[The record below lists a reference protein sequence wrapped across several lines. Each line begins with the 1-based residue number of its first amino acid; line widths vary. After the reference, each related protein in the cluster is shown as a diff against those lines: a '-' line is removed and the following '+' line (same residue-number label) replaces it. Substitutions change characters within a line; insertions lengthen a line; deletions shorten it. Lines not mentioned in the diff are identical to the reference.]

1 MYETV
6 TATQFD
12 AAAGLEDWR
21 FLLGRIEAR
30 FRAGSF
36 AKAAAFAQQVA
47 AAADAADHHP
57 DIDIRYPDR
66 LSVALTTHA
75 TSGLTTLDFDLARA
89 ISALAATAGV
99 TTDSHGLLQRVEVA
113 LDAIDIDKVRP
124 FWKAV
129 LGYVDLGDGS
139 LGDPARVG
147 PSFWFQQMDEPRP
160 QRNRFHI
167 DITVPHDEAEARIAA
182 TLAAGG
188 TMLTDQYARSF
199 WVLADAEGNEACIC
213 TWQDRD

>member
-1 MYETV
+1 MYEKV
-6 TATQFD
+6 NATEFD
-12 AAAGLEDWR
+12 AVTDLAGWR

-36 AKAAAFAQQVA
+36 AKAAAFVQQIA

-57 DIDIRYPDR
+57 DIDVRYPDR
-66 LSVALTTHA
+66 VNIALTTHA
-75 TSGLTTLDFDLARA
+75 TGGLTSLDLDLART
-89 ISALAATAGV
+89 ISALGVAAGFTV
-99 TTDSHGLLQRVEVA
+99 DSVSLLQRVEVA
-113 LDAIDIDKVRP
+113 LDAMDIDAIRP
-124 FWKAV
+124 FWRAV
-129 LGYVDLGDGS
+129 LGYVDDGANA
-139 LGDPARVG
+139 LADPQRVG
-147 PSFWFQQMDEPRP
+147 PPFWFQQMDEPRP

-167 DITVPHDEAEARIAA
+167 DVTVSDDEAPARIAA
-182 TLAAGG
+182 ALAAGG